1 MSSRNFSLSSVII
14 DLIAALRSF
23 IVYAGGAVWLPSDSA
38 LLAASLMEPEASAAL
53 ACGFWYVVE
62 GLALPL
68 PLLFGLVGHSQYM
81 WPVFLQLKHL
91 PSFWSFSL
99 SAWVRRCVTARGP
112 EEYNAVLLPL

>member
-1 MSSRNFSLSSVII
+1 MSSVVI

-23 IVYAGGAVWLPSDSA
+23 VIYAGGAVWLPSDSA
-38 LLAASLMEPEASAAL
+38 SLAASLMEPEASAAL
-53 ACGFWYVVE
+53 AHGFWYVVE

-99 SAWVRRCVTARGP
+99 LAWVRRW
-112 EEYNAVLLPL
+112 VLAASTCIGS